1 MFDDIIRNSKWSES
15 HGAENGHLGMGT
27 FYFGLP
33 YALKASSIV
42 CLGSGAGFVPKLMV
56 QAQRQLIEEGILK
69 QYNINLVDANMG
81 PWGLPIYGLTGID
94 GYPEINLIVD
104 TTDNAHPVF
113 ESIDYLHVDADHSY
127 EQVFKDLQNYGSKMN
142 QHKVWAITIHDTN
155 NASDG
160 DHPPIGSYH
169 AAVDWAKDN
178 GHDMVNF
185 PIGCGTA
192 LIMPRVGR

>member
-1 MFDDIIRNSKWSES
+1 MFREIIEKSKWSES
-15 HGAENGHLGMGT
+15 HGAEGGHLGMGT

-56 QAQRQLIEEGILK
+56 EAQRLLIEEGVLE
-69 QYNINLVDANMG
+69 QYNVTLIDADIG
-81 PWGLPIYGLTGID
+81 PWGLPIYGPGGLPD
-94 GYPEINLIVD
+94 CPEVNLIVNL
-104 TTDNAHPVF
+104 TDNVHHLIN
-113 ESIDYLHVDADHSY
+113 SIDYLHVDADHSY
-127 EQVFKDLQNYGSKMN
+127 DQVYRDLENYGSKMN

-155 NASDG
+155 NPSDG
-160 DHPPIGSYH
+160 DHPEIGSYK
-169 AAVDWAKDN
+169 AGRDWSSAN

-192 LIMPRVGR
+192 LIMPKVGR